1 MPLRCSVLHLI
12 MRRPSAQRLS
22 VVFLKPSLT
31 TDTKTSS
38 LCCVRGRNAVTGA
51 GLPFT
56 DLRCLPIVE
65 RKVLLQ
71 MQGIVCLVSGPRG
84 VILSHGRV
92 CSSVSSPIWGLWW
105 PWSGRSCYTDVR
117 HRLLGVWA
125 ERSNA
130 VPRTGLLFRLLPI
143 RGICRSWSG
152 RSYCRSKAPS
162 ALCLGRE
169 EQCCSTGGS
178 APPFFTDLRC
188 LLIVERQVLTVADST
203 GRSTNR

>member
-65 RKVLLQ
+65 RRVLLQ
-71 MQGIVCLVSGPRG
+71 MQGIVCLVSEPRG
-84 VILSHGRV
+84 VILSHRRV

-105 PWSGRSCYTDVR
+105 PWSGRSWCTDVR

-130 VPRTGLLFRLLPI
+130 VPRMGLLFRLLPI
-143 RGICRSWSG
+143 
-152 RSYCRSKAPS
+152 
-162 ALCLGRE
+162 
-169 EQCCSTGGS
+169 
-178 APPFFTDLRC
+178 
-188 LLIVERQVLTVADST
+188 VERKVLLQIQGTVCFVSGPRGAMLFHGRVCSSVLHRSEVFADR
-203 GRSTNR
+203 GAAGLNCCRFYRSEYY